1 MCVLGINGLKH
12 ENLNARIDLKEIT
25 GSYVLQK

>member
-1 MCVLGINGLKH
+1 MCVLGTNGLKH

-25 GSYVLQK
+25 GSDALQK